1 MSIYRASVSSV
12 AELITFFSLWDII
25 ISGLSRVSF
34 LLDLLIHCLFFS
46 YPLPWTT
53 ILFYLCVFV
62 VVHIHFLKKIRVLQI
77 YTVCVLFQFYVNY
90 VWLYSTASLVSQTVK
105 NLPTMRDTWVQS
117 LGWEDPLEKERATH
131 FSILAWRS
139 PWTEAIVYGIIESD
153 TTERLTLCILF
164 LFYVNYVWLYTS
176 FNFLFFTLGMKMKWK
191 WKSLSRVGLCVTQWI
206 I

>member
-1 MSIYRASVSSV
+1 MAFQGFFFTWLTYSLAFFFIPTSMNNHSILSMCCGGSHS
-12 AELITFFSLWDII
+12 FFF
-25 ISGLSRVSF
+25 F
-34 LLDLLIHCLFFS
+34 L
-46 YPLPWTT
+46 
-53 ILFYLCVFV
+53 
-62 VVHIHFLKKIRVLQI
+62 IRVLQI

-90 VWLYSTASLVSQTVK
+90 VWLYSMASLVSQTVK

-139 PWTEAIVYGIIESD
+139 PWTEAIVYGIVESD
-153 TTERLTLCILF
+153 ATERLTLCVLF

-176 FNFLFFTLGMKMKWK
+176 FNFLFFILGMKMKWK
-191 WKSLSRVGLCVTQWI
+191 WKSLSHAGLFVTQWI

>member
-25 ISGLSRVSF
+25 ISGLSRF
-34 LLDLLIHCLFFS
+34 
-46 YPLPWTT
+46 
-53 ILFYLCVFV
+53 LFYLTYLFTGFFF
-62 VVHIHFLKKIRVLQI
+62 HTHFHEQPFYSIYVLWWFTFFFFFLIRVLQI

-90 VWLYSTASLVSQTVK
+90 VWLYSMASLVSQTVK

-139 PWTEAIVYGIIESD
+139 PWTEAIVYGIVESD
-153 TTERLTLCILF
+153 ATERLTLCVLF

-176 FNFLFFTLGMKMKWK
+176 FNFLFFILGMKMKWK
-191 WKSLSRVGLCVTQWI
+191 WKSLSHAGLFVTQWI